1 MTMMKVLQMCSAQVL
16 LFVVTQ
22 TVWKITGFK
31 SLYNSQSEINTSNLS
46 YADKG
51 DAYQMN
57 AITFVLTLQ
66 LNSLTR

>member
-1 MTMMKVLQMCSAQVL
+1 MMKVLQMCSAQVL

-22 TVWKITGFK
+22 TVWKITCFK

-51 DAYQMN
+51 DGYQMN